1 MLTVC
6 FAEIVPSSARSA
18 SSSAQP
24 IPPHLEPLLQDPL
37 RRITGVLD
45 ELIPNKKTK
54 TVLEE
59 AEWEDD
65 NADGTFGKELIMQC
79 GLFWFGNIH
88 CKT

>member
-1 MLTVC
+1 M
-6 FAEIVPSSARSA
+6 
-18 SSSAQP
+18 
-24 IPPHLEPLLQDPL
+24 